1 MVRKTEKIKGLLAQ
15 EGLDAI
21 LTADPYNMRYLSGF
35 RGGCG
40 YLFLT
45 KEKRVLL
52 TDSRYTTQAREET
65 EGFEILEVSGQRPY
79 EACLKELCAQENIS
93 SLGFEDTFMTYF
105 QVEKLRKEIGVPEWR
120 ALGEKLNN
128 LRIIK
133 SPEELERI
141 RRAEAIGDEAFSY
154 ILGELR
160 PGMTETEAALLL
172 EGAMRKKGAEGLSF
186 DTIVASGLHSA
197 MPHAIPGEKRIEDG
211 DFVTMDFGCVYQGYC
226 SDMTRTVVMGKAS
239 RKQRELYQV
248 VLEAQEKALELIC
261 AGRTGSEVD
270 EAARGHIR
278 AAGYGDYFGHGLGH
292 SLGLFI
298 HEEPR
303 LSPKE
308 GRVLEPG
315 MVMTV
320 EPGIYLPGFGGVR
333 IEDLVEIKKD
343 GFENYTHSEKQ
354 LIEL

>member
-1 MVRKTEKIKGLLAQ
+1 MLGKKEKMKSLLEQ

-21 LTADPYNMRYLSGF
+21 LAADPYNIRYLSGF
-35 RGGCG
+35 RGGSG

-45 KEKRVLL
+45 KERSVLL

-65 EGFEILEVSGQRPY
+65 KDCEILEVSVQKPY
-79 EACLKELCAQENIS
+79 EVCLKELCEQENVS
-93 SLGFEDTFMTYF
+93 LLGFEDTFMTYF
-105 QVEKLRKEIGVPEWR
+105 QVEKLRKEIGVRKWQ
-120 ALGEKLNN
+120 ALGEKLNQ

-133 SPEELERI
+133 SAKELDCI

-160 PGMTETEAALLL
+160 PGMTEIEAALLL

-197 MPHAIPGEKRIEDG
+197 MPHAIPGEKRIETG
-211 DFVTMDFGCVYQGYC
+211 DFVTMDFGCIYQGYC
-226 SDMTRTVVMGKAS
+226 SDMTRTVVMGKAEQ
-239 RKQRELYQV
+239 KQKELYQL
-248 VLEAQEKALELIC
+248 VLEAQEKALELIS
-261 AGRTGSEVD
+261 AGRTGREVD
-270 EAARGHIR
+270 EAARGHIA
-278 AAGYGDYFGHGLGH
+278 AAGYGAYFGHGLGH

-308 GRVLEPG
+308 ERVLEPG

-333 IEDLVEIKKD
+333 IEDLVEIKED
-343 GFENYTHSEKQ
+343 GFENYTHSEKR

>member
-1 MVRKTEKIKGLLAQ
+1 MFGQIEKMKSLLQQ

-21 LTADPYNMRYLSGF
+21 LAADPYNIRYLSGF
-35 RGGCG
+35 RGGSG

-45 KEKRVLL
+45 KERSVLL

-65 EGFEILEVSGQRPY
+65 EGCEILEVSGQRPY
-79 EACLKELCAQENIS
+79 ETCLKELCEQENVS
-93 SLGFEDTFMTYF
+93 LLGFEDTFMTYF
-105 QVEKLRKEIGVPEWR
+105 QVEKLRKEIGVQKWQ
-120 ALGEKLNN
+120 ALGEKLNQ

-133 SPEELERI
+133 SSKELECI

-160 PGMTETEAALLL
+160 PGMTEIEAALLL

-197 MPHAIPGEKRIEDG
+197 MPHAIPDEKQIEAG
-211 DFVTMDFGCVYQGYC
+211 DFVTMDFGCIYQGYC

-239 RKQRELYQV
+239 QKQRELYQV

-261 AGRTGSEVD
+261 AGRTGREVD
-270 EAARGHIR
+270 EVARGHIA
-278 AAGYGDYFGHGLGH
+278 AAGYGAYFGHGLGH

-303 LSPKE
+303 LSPRE
-308 GRVLEPG
+308 ERVLEPG

-320 EPGIYLPGFGGVR
+320 EPGIYIPGFGGVR
-333 IEDLVEIKKD
+333 IEDLVEIKEA
-343 GFENYTHSEKQ
+343 GCENYTHSEKR

>member
-1 MVRKTEKIKGLLAQ
+1 MFGQIEKMKSLLQQ

-21 LTADPYNMRYLSGF
+21 LAADPYNIRYLSGF
-35 RGGCG
+35 RGGSG

-45 KEKRVLL
+45 KERSVLL

-65 EGFEILEVSGQRPY
+65 EGCEILEVSGQRPY
-79 EACLKELCAQENIS
+79 ETCLKELCEQENVS
-93 SLGFEDTFMTYF
+93 LLGFEDTFMTYF
-105 QVEKLRKEIGVPEWR
+105 QVEKLRKEIGVQKWQ
-120 ALGEKLNN
+120 ALGEKLNQ

-133 SPEELERI
+133 SSKELECI

-160 PGMTETEAALLL
+160 PGMTEIEAALLL

-197 MPHAIPGEKRIEDG
+197 MPHAIPDEKQIEAG
-211 DFVTMDFGCVYQGYC
+211 DFVTMDFGCIYQGYC

-239 RKQRELYQV
+239 QKQRELYKV
-248 VLEAQEKALELIC
+248 VLEAQEAALELIC
-261 AGRTGSEVD
+261 AGRTGREVD
-270 EAARGHIR
+270 EVARGHIA
-278 AAGYGDYFGHGLGH
+278 AAGYGAYFGHGLGH

-303 LSPKE
+303 LSPRE
-308 GRVLEPG
+308 ERVLEPG

-320 EPGIYLPGFGGVR
+320 EPGIYIPGFGGVR
-333 IEDLVEIKKD
+333 IEDLVEIKEV
-343 GFENYTHSEKQ
+343 GCENYTHSEKR